1 MTVGIIY
8 DLHAAYPWQPG
19 DPPDADAEYE
29 PIETVEA
36 IEAALIHLGHT
47 PVRLGTPR
55 DLLQGGPKGVD
66 AAVNIAEGA
75 WTRNREGW
83 APTLLEMWGVPF
95 VGSDALALSVSLD
108 KVYTKQIGQVRTP
121 AFVVV
126 PPGESVTDLLAE
138 LRPAGGE
145 GASSRGDPRDGAFP
159 LFVKPRHEGTA
170 KGIRPTSVARD
181 RASLERE
188 VAFIHESY
196 GQDALV
202 ESFVE
207 GGGEFTV
214 AVVGEPP
221 RALPILQ
228 RAIDPAT
235 GIGSHA
241 LERHG
246 VTEWTLEGSI
256 DSDLEKEMQAM
267 SLQVFKALG
276 CRDFARLDFRVDG
289 SGVPWFLEINPL
301 PTFAPDGT
309 FAVLAELMG
318 FTYPEWL
325 SNVLGEALDRAVST
339 PQPSYVKHAPA

>member
-1 MTVGIIY
+1 MTVGITY
-8 DLHAAYPWQPG
+8 DLHAAYPWRPG

-36 IEAALIHLGHT
+36 IEEALIHLGHT

-55 DLLQGGPKGVD
+55 DLLQEGPMGVD

-95 VGSDALALSVSLD
+95 VGSDALALSISLD

-126 PPGESVTDLLAE
+126 PPGESVTGL
-138 LRPAGGE
+138 PGE
-145 GASSRGDPRDGAFP
+145 VGLEARGADGATRGDDRPFP
-159 LFVKPRHEGTA
+159 LFVKPRYEGTA
-170 KGIRPTSVARD
+170 KGIRPTSVVRD
-181 RASLERE
+181 RASLDRE

-202 ESFVE
+202 ESFVQ

-214 AVVGEPP
+214 AVVGDPP
-221 RALPILQ
+221 RALPVLQ

-256 DSDLEKEMQAM
+256 DPDLEKEMQAM
-267 SLQVFKALG
+267 SLQVFTALG

-289 SGVPWFLEINPL
+289 SAVPWFLEINPL

-325 SNVLGEALDRAVST
+325 SNVLGEALERAVST
-339 PQPSYVKHAPA
+339 PHPSYVKHAPA